1 MKTLVLTAAVCLLF
15 LTLTETMPVE
25 IGYGLTAAALLWFSI
40 LLRQS
45 IVQKQHLMKRR
56 SALKARWAI
65 VIRHLNGLPL
75 PVDTPAILFYTGDAI
90 ILETEQEKWLIDRND
105 VHKLLL
111 TTAEQVRR
119 LNDRQLCRLLQIN
132 DRIFYALRDKIRHH
146 DSGIRRASIL
156 ILTFRSQHD
165 EQTLWV
171 MISASRPQT
180 IANLLQAS
188 GLRDI
193 SIIHLQK
200 RPASAEKNADR
211 P

>member
-1 MKTLVLTAAVCLLF
+1 MKTLLLTAAVCLLF
-15 LTLTETMPVE
+15 LTLSETMPVE
-25 IGYGLTAAALLWFSI
+25 IGYGMTAAALLWFSF
-40 LLRQS
+40 LLRQN
-45 IVQKQHLMKRR
+45 IVQKQALKKRR
-56 SALKARWAI
+56 SALQARWAI

-75 PVDTPAILFYTGDAI
+75 PVDTPATLFYTGNSV
-90 ILETEQEKWLIDRND
+90 ILETEQEKWAIDRND

-111 TTAEQVRR
+111 TTSEQVRR

-156 ILTFRSQHD
+156 ILTFRSQQD

-171 MISASRPQT
+171 MVSASRPQT

-200 RPASAEKNADR
+200 KTGNPARKSK
-211 P
+211 

>member
-1 MKTLVLTAAVCLLF
+1 MKTLLLTAAVCLLF
-15 LTLTETMPVE
+15 LTLSETMPVE
-25 IGYGLTAAALLWFSI
+25 IGYGMTAAALLWFSF
-40 LLRQS
+40 LLRQN
-45 IVQKQHLMKRR
+45 IVQKQALKKRR
-56 SALKARWAI
+56 SALQARWAI

-75 PVDTPAILFYTGDAI
+75 PVDTPATLFYTGDSV
-90 ILETEQEKWLIDRND
+90 ILETEQEKWAIDRKD

-111 TTAEQVRR
+111 TTSEQVRR

-156 ILTFRSQHD
+156 ILTFRSQQD

-171 MISASRPQT
+171 MVSASRPQT

-193 SIIHLQK
+193 SIVHLQK
-200 RPASAEKNADR
+200 KTAKQARKSK
-211 P
+211 

>member
-1 MKTLVLTAAVCLLF
+1 
-15 LTLTETMPVE
+15 MPVE
-25 IGYGLTAAALLWFSI
+25 IGYGMTAAALLWFSF
-40 LLRQS
+40 LLRQN
-45 IVQKQHLMKRR
+45 IVQKQALKKRR
-56 SALKARWAI
+56 SALQARWAI

-75 PVDTPAILFYTGDAI
+75 PVDTPATLFYTGDSV
-90 ILETEQEKWLIDRND
+90 ILETEQEKWAIDRKD

-111 TTAEQVRR
+111 TTSEQVRR

-156 ILTFRSQHD
+156 ILTFRSQQD

-171 MISASRPQT
+171 MVSASRPQT

-193 SIIHLQK
+193 SIVHLQK
-200 RPASAEKNADR
+200 KTAKQARKSK
-211 P
+211 